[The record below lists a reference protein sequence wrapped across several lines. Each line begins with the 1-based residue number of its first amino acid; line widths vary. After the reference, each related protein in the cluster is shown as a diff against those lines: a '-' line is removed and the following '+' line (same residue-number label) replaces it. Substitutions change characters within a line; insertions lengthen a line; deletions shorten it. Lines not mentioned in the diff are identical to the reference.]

1 MIASSLLV
9 IPLPDNLAF
18 IRIPW
23 LPLSIIFF
31 SIMTPSLFGILS
43 AWLIGFVADLLQGD
57 ILGQNAVAL
66 SVIAYLSYRFHL
78 QIRIFPI
85 WQMMI
90 TVLLLLSLNEL
101 ILLWVKGISGQI
113 FFNYTRWIAIIIG
126 TLIWPIFMTL
136 LLNIKSKINY

>member
-23 LPLSIIFF
+23 LPLSVIFF
-31 SIMTPSLFGILS
+31 SIMTPSFFGILS
-43 AWLIGFVADLLQGD
+43 AWFIGFIADLLQGD
-57 ILGQNAVAL
+57 MLGQNAVAL
-66 SVIAYLSYRFHL
+66 SVITYLSYRFHL
-78 QIRIFPI
+78 QIRVFPI

-90 TVLLLLSLNEL
+90 AVLLLLSLNEL

-113 FFNYTRWIAIIIG
+113 FFNYTRWIAIVIG
-126 TLIWPIFMTL
+126 ALIWPIFMTL
-136 LLNIKSKINY
+136 LLNIKSKVDW

>member
-1 MIASSLLV
+1 MISSSLLV

-23 LPLSIIFF
+23 LPLSVIFF

-43 AWLIGFVADLLQGD
+43 AWSIGFIADLLQGD
-57 ILGQNAVAL
+57 MLGQNAVAL

-78 QIRIFPI
+78 QIRVFPV

-101 ILLWVKGISGQI
+101 ILLWIKGISGQI

-136 LLNIKSKINY
+136 LLNVKSKINY

>member
-18 IRIPW
+18 FRIPW
-23 LPLSIIFF
+23 LPLSVIFF
-31 SIMTPSLFGILS
+31 SIMTPSFFGILS
-43 AWLIGFVADLLQGD
+43 AWLIGFIADLLQCD
-57 ILGQNAVAL
+57 MLGQNAVAL

-78 QIRIFPI
+78 QIRVFPI

-90 TVLLLLSLNEL
+90 AVLLLLSLNEL

-113 FFNYTRWIAIIIG
+113 FFNYTHWIAIIIG
-126 TLIWPIFMTL
+126 ALIRPIFMTL
-136 LLNIKSKINY
+136 LLNIKSKVN

>member
-136 LLNIKSKINY
+136 LLNVKSKINY